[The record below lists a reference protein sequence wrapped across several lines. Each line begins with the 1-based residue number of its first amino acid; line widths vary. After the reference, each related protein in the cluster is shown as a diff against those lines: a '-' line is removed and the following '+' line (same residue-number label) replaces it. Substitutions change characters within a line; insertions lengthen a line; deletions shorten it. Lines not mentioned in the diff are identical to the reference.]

1 MPFRVRP
8 MRLDDTDQ
16 VTAIDREAFP
26 AQWPPADYRHELR
39 NQLAHYIIAH
49 DDERQ
54 AENGAEK
61 GGLLARMRDWL
72 EGNHDGPKSPPDY
85 IVGFSGIWL
94 MADEAHV
101 TSIAVRK
108 GYQGRGVGELLMIG
122 TLELAEQLRAG
133 MVTLEVR
140 LSNYT
145 AQSLYLKY
153 GLKNTGL
160 RRAYY
165 TDNREDAIIMSTDR
179 MDSPAYREHLTQL
192 REAYFRRHAVAALS
206 GRCSPGS

>member
-1 MPFRVRP
+1 MSFRVRP

-16 VTAIDREAFP
+16 VTAVDREAFP
-26 AQWPPADYRHELR
+26 TQGPPADYRHELL

-54 AENGAEK
+54 AENGVEK

-72 EGNHDGPKSPPDY
+72 EGNHDEPKSPPDY

-108 GYQGRGVGELLMIG
+108 EYQGQGVGELLLIG
-122 TLELAEQLRAG
+122 TIEMAAQLRASL
-133 MVTLEVR
+133 VTLEVR
-140 LSNYT
+140 VSNST
-145 AQSLYLKY
+145 AQGLYLKY
-153 GLKNTGL
+153 GFKNTGV

-165 TDNREDAIIMSTDR
+165 TDNREDAIIMSTDPL
-179 MDSPAYREHLTQL
+179 DSPASQSQFTSL
-192 REAYFRRHAVAALS
+192 REAYFRRHAVVS
-206 GRCSPGS
+206 MSVQSQQGR